1 MPLNMNS
8 DIIMKHSMLNP
19 RVGWV
24 ERPYAKPINTCTAD
38 GFHYAPKKQGASFYP
53 SYKKSNTPRGYGIIK
68 RSHQTGVTLIELII
82 SIIIISI
89 ALSGILV
96 VMNLTVR
103 HSADPIIYH
112 QSLAIA
118 ESYLE
123 EILLQDYAD
132 PDTSGET
139 DRALFDDVDDYH
151 GLNDNGVHNQLGAAV
166 STLANYTVTIN
177 VTPRTLADSI
187 SAKQITVTV
196 SNSEFSLNLV
206 GYKTS
211 Y

>member
-1 MPLNMNS
+1 
-8 DIIMKHSMLNP
+8 MLNFC
-19 RVGWV
+19 VGWV
-24 ERPYAKPINTCTAD
+24 ERLFAKPINIDNPD
-38 GFHYAPKKQGASFYP
+38 GFHYTPKKQGASFYP

-68 RSHQTGVTLIELII
+68 RSHQAGVTLIELII

-123 EILLQDYAD
+123 EILLQAYAD
-132 PDTSGET
+132 PDTNGET

-151 GLNDNGVHNQLGAAV
+151 GLNDIGVQNQLGTAV
-166 STLANYTVTIN
+166 STLTSYTVTVT
-177 VTPRTLADSI
+177 VTPRTLTDSI
-187 SAKQITVTV
+187 SAKQITVKV
-196 SNSEFSLNLV
+196 ANSGFSLKLI

>member
-1 MPLNMNS
+1 
-8 DIIMKHSMLNP
+8 MLNT

-24 ERPYAKPINTCTAD
+24 ERPYAKPINTCIAD

-53 SYKKSNTPRGYGIIK
+53 SYKKSNTPRSYGIIK
-68 RSHQTGVTLIELII
+68 RSHQAGVTLIELII
-82 SIIIISI
+82 SIIVISI

-96 VMNLTVR
+96 VMNLTVSR
-103 HSADPIIYH
+103 SADPMIYH

-123 EILLQDYAD
+123 EILLQAYAD

-151 GLNDNGVHNQLGAAV
+151 GLNDIGVRNQLGTVV
-166 STLANYTVTIN
+166 STLTNYTVTVT
-177 VTPRTLADSI
+177 VTPRTLTNSI
-187 SAKQITVTV
+187 SAKQITVNV
-196 SNSEFSLNLV
+196 ANSGFNLNLV
-206 GYKTS
+206 GYKAS